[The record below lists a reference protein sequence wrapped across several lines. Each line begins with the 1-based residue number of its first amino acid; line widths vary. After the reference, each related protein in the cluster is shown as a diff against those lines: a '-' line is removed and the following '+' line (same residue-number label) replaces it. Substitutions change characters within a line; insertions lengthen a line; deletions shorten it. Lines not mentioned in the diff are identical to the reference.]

1 MSYKNIPI
9 GRRSPKIINAII
21 EVPKMSQNKFEYDEE
36 LDVIKLNRVLHST
49 MAYPCDYGFIPET
62 RSEDGDHLDVL
73 VVISTSLFP
82 GAILS
87 VRPVGVIDMA
97 DEKGQDWKII
107 AIADK
112 DPRTKDLKSMN
123 DLGVHFKKEVQHFFE
138 QYKKLED
145 KKVKFKKWL
154 GQKDAYR
161 IIKESR
167 ERFQKEIH

>member
-9 GRRSPKIINAII
+9 GAKSPKIINAVI
-21 EVPKMSQNKFEYDEE
+21 EVPKLSQNKFEYDEE
-36 LDVIKLNRVLHST
+36 LDMIKLSRVLHST
-49 MAYPCDYGFIPET
+49 MIYPCDYGFIPET

-73 VVISTSLFP
+73 VVISTHMYP

-97 DEKGQDWKII
+97 DDGGQDWKII
-107 AIADK
+107 AIAEK
-112 DPRTKDLKSMN
+112 DPRMKEVKTLA
-123 DLGVHFKKEVQHFFE
+123 DLGMHFQKEVQHFFE

-145 KKVKFKKWL
+145 KKVNFKKWL

-167 ERFQKEIH
+167 ERFSKEIH